1 MSGDLWKRYSW
12 AGAHTNISLFFLMIY
27 HPLLIVKYFFQKQV
41 SVHLTVFLKIL
52 KKFFKNLLNIEN
64 NEDGFAVCSGKDDKS

>member
-1 MSGDLWKRYSW
+1 MGRCSYQHFTFLFDD
-12 AGAHTNISLFFLMIY
+12 ISPSFNSKI
-27 HPLLIVKYFFQKQV
+27 FFQKQV